1 MSYKL
6 RNSFAFF
13 SDEEVEDLNTR
24 SSVGKIDYFYDLWT
38 LKENYI
44 KAIGKGLSIPLNFFT
59 QYQIDSNYKLSVW
72 ATSNRFPKKVII
84 KNMSEIVQEVL
95 VQKIS

>member
-24 SSVGKIDYFYDLWT
+24 SLVGKIDYFYDLWT
-38 LKENYI
+38 LKESYI
-44 KAIGKGLSIPLNFFT
+44 KAIGKGLSIPLNSFT
-59 QYQIDSNYKLSVW
+59 I
-72 ATSNRFPKKVII
+72 KKNKEEGII
-84 KNMSEIVQEVL
+84 VKQDDLYSSYFLNNI
-95 VQKIS
+95 K